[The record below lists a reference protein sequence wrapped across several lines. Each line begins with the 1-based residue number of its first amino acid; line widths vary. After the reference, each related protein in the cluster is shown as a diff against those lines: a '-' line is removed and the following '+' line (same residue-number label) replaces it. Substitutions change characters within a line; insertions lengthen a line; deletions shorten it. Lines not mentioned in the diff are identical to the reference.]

1 MSPLPSGQREV
12 RPSKQALGNRRGVS
26 FGRRLNV
33 SVPISFGLPL
43 TVIGALLVISALR
56 TDSSLFYALGGVALL
71 AGVILFASGKRL

>member
-12 RPSKQALGNRRGVS
+12 RPSKRALGNRRGVS
-26 FGRRLNV
+26 FGRRLNI

-43 TVIGALLVISALR
+43 VVIGSFLVISAFR
-56 TDSSLFYALGGVALL
+56 TDSLLFYALGGVTVL